1 MSEEVLLDLG
11 FLTEEER
18 DVISEV
24 ILKDVQM
31 RKLEQSRIRFV
42 QCSVV

>member
-18 DVISEV
+18 DVINEV

-42 QCSVV
+42 